1 MIGGNAES
9 QRQFDE
15 AMTALIDIHPRM
27 WRSMYLRLVE
37 EGFNES
43 QSLELVKV
51 FILSQC
57 PSGIRGTD

>member
-15 AMTALIDIHPRM
+15 AMTTMIDTFPRT
-27 WRSMYLRLVE
+27 WRQMYLKMIE
-37 EGFNES
+37 EGFDER
-43 QSLELVKV
+43 QSLELVKS